1 MRKSSLWHS
10 IDVLEIC
17 KNFSTKLTGQNLLD
31 SSLVYSRLDV
41 GQPLIFQEK
50 FPNVLQLFL
59 RVSTER
65 LVIRQLER
73 SQKIPKRK
81 NWEISNCSNKS
92 SQNWWLV
99 FLEVLVKWDLWASL
113 AVCYTILPYLH
124 RSNMRMDDQSENEI
138 HWCSHLIW
146 CHRKLLLTCR
156 CCVSLGRAWILYC
169 PYCPSKKLYCI

>member
-17 KNFSTKLTGQNLLD
+17 KNFSTNLTGQNLLD

-50 FPNVLQLFL
+50 FPNVSQLFL

-73 SQKIPKRK
+73 SQKTQSAKI
-81 NWEISNCSNKS
+81 EKS
-92 SQNWWLV
+92 QIVQTSR
-99 FLEVLVKWDLWASL
+99 VK
-113 AVCYTILPYLH
+113 I
-124 RSNMRMDDQSENEI
+124 DD
-138 HWCSHLIW
+138 
-146 CHRKLLLTCR
+146 
-156 CCVSLGRAWILYC
+156 
-169 PYCPSKKLYCI
+169 